1 MTGVGLLAAESAPV
15 TDWGPR
21 LLLTAAVLVVIGLA
35 VWGMLRSWRAR
46 AERQGDIP
54 ELSAAPESA
63 VAAAAERAVPGLYV
77 ATTST
82 GDLLDRIVAHGL
94 GHRGRAHL
102 SISPAGVLVQ
112 RAGEADVWIPQVAL
126 RDVRLGSGQAQ
137 KAFEAGGLIL
147 VTWQLGPRTV
157 DTGFRADD
165 PDQHVA
171 TAESLAALVP
181 THGGSR

>member
-1 MTGVGLLAAESAPV
+1 MIGAALSAAESAPV

-21 LLLTAAVLVVIGLA
+21 LLLTGGVVVIIGLA
-35 VWGMLRSWRAR
+35 VWGMLRGWRHR

-54 ELSAAPESA
+54 ALAPPPEQA
-63 VAAAAERAVPGLYV
+63 LAAAADRSVPGLYV

-94 GHRGRAHL
+94 GHRGRALL
-102 SISPAGVLVQ
+102 STSDLGVLIQ
-112 RAGEADVWIPQVAL
+112 RSGETDVWIPRPDL

-147 VTWQLGPRTV
+147 VSWQLGSRTV

-165 PDQHVA
+165 PDLHVA
-171 TAESLAALVP
+171 TAEALSALVP
-181 THGGSR
+181 TPGGPA